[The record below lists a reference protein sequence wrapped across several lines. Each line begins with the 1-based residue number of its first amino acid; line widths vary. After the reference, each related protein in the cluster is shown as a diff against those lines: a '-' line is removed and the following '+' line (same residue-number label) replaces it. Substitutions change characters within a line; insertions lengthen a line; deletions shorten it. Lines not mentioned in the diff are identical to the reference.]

1 MYSYQQ
7 TASGQQRP
15 GGDETRPHT
24 LNSRNEILYIAIPE
38 VYPFRYLMMM
48 IHITQTRTKKNPPPG
63 ANIPKSVHLA
73 LRPPF
78 QFQLNLTYGD
88 DRPI

>member
-48 IHITQTRTKKNPPPG
+48 IHITQTRTKKNTPRRQHSKIGSSG
-63 ANIPKSVHLA
+63 ATSSLPISVESHV
-73 LRPPF
+73 R
-78 QFQLNLTYGD
+78 
-88 DRPI
+88 R

>member
-48 IHITQTRTKKNPPPG
+48 IHITQTRTKKNTPPETT
-63 ANIPKSVHLA
+63 
-73 LRPPF
+73 F
-78 QFQLNLTYGD
+78 QNRFIWCYVLPSNFS
-88 DRPI
+88 

>member
-48 IHITQTRTKKNPPPG
+48 IHITQTRTKKNTPPPETT
-63 ANIPKSVHLA
+63 
-73 LRPPF
+73 F
-78 QFQLNLTYGD
+78 QNRFIWRYVLPSNFS
-88 DRPI
+88 